1 MTLDAAEI
9 LAALD
14 RACDVYEFPMLD
26 NGYVYLAA
34 TRLTLHR
41 SETDWAVVTEVFG
54 FSPRGETPFTSVCT
68 VASRLRNRKQPSDF
82 HPGWYETYLR
92 RHPNL
97 EQRHDF
103 PIDDE
108 AWQDADD
115 LELIREGLDRL
126 SVRGRVVT
134 LPAPDAYDNFGI
146 VLEKPPR
153 VQTFELCRFLAE
165 VAREDVLATPDAR
178 RHNVPDDISQIL
190 QLDEWHHPDL
200 AAGERPSGLESFRQM
215 AEVLVTGDVDRYRTS
230 RVPNTHWRH
239 WPDGGRL

>member
-1 MTLDAAEI
+1 MHSADEI

-14 RACDVYEFPMLD
+14 QACDVHAFPMLD

-41 SETDWAVVTEVFG
+41 SDTDWAVVIEVFG
-54 FSPRGETPFTSVCT
+54 FSPRAETPDTMVCT

-82 HPGWYETYLR
+82 HPGWYDTYLR
-92 RHPNL
+92 RNPNL

-103 PIDDE
+103 PIDDDG
-108 AWQDADD
+108 WQDVDD

-126 SVRGRVVT
+126 SVRGRVVM
-134 LPAPDAYDNFGI
+134 LPEPAAYERVGI

-153 VQTFELCRFLAE
+153 IQTFELCRWLAE
-165 VAREDVLATPDAR
+165 VARDDVLATPDAR
-178 RHNVPDDISQIL
+178 RHNVPADVPQLL

-200 AAGERPSGLESFRQM
+200 AAGERPGDSETFQRL
-215 AEVLVTGDVDRYRTS
+215 AEVLATGDVDRYRPT
-230 RVPNTHWRH
+230 RPPNTHWRN
-239 WPDGGRL
+239 WPEGGRL